1 MAENCKLLVLESIH
15 PAGVRRLQEFAHVR
29 TLLNVPRELVLASL
43 QDVEVVVCKSVTRVD
58 REFLAAAPQLKV
70 VGRAG
75 TGTDNFDKAAL
86 AERGIPLLTVPTGN
100 SVSAAEFGLMCILML
115 AKRAV
120 EAIDAVRGGDFRR
133 DLLEGRE
140 LSRMTVGL
148 LGVGNVGRLVA
159 SRLQA
164 FGCKVLGHDPD
175 PRSMALARSIGVQT
189 VDSVEALIEAS
200 DLVSL
205 HATIDERSR
214 GIINRATLAAAR
226 PGLLLVNIA
235 RGGLMVDS
243 DVIAAL
249 DDGRLAALA
258 IDTLAPEPPYNAVP
272 GSHSFDHPL
281 LHHPKVV
288 VFPHMAASTTDA
300 QEMIALSL
308 AEQIAARM
316 AAPAGQGGQA

>member
-1 MAENCKLLVLESIH
+1 MADKFELLILESIH
-15 PAGVRRLQEFAHVR
+15 PAGVRRLQEFANVR
-29 TLLNVPRELVLASL
+29 ILLNLPRSRLLASL
-43 QDVEVVVCKSVTRVD
+43 ADADAVVCKSVTRVD
-58 REFLAAAPQLKV
+58 REFLAAAPRLKV

-75 TGTDNFDKAAL
+75 TGTDNFDKQAL

-120 EAIDAVRGGDFRR
+120 EAIDAVRIGDFRR

-159 SRLQA
+159 ARLQA

-175 PRSMALARSIGVQT
+175 PHSLELARSMGVQA
-189 VDSVEALIEAS
+189 VESPAALLAAS

-205 HATIDERSR
+205 HATIDERSH
-214 GIINRATLAAAR
+214 GIINRDILAAAR

-235 RGGLMVDS
+235 RGALMVDA
-243 DVIAAL
+243 DVIEAL
-249 DDGRLAALA
+249 DSGRLAALA
-258 IDTLAPEPPYNAVP
+258 IDTLAPEPPYNAAP

-281 LHHPKVV
+281 LHHPKVI

-300 QEMIALSL
+300 QEAIALSL
-308 AEQIAARM
+308 AEKMDTALATHFRQRGTA
-316 AAPAGQGGQA
+316 

>member
-1 MAENCKLLVLESIH
+1 VAKKCRLLILESIH
-15 PAGVRRLQEFAHVR
+15 PAGVKRLQEFAHVR
-29 TLLNVPRELVLASL
+29 VLLNVPREQVLAAME
-43 QDVEVVVCKSVTRVD
+43 DIEVVVCKSVTRVD

-86 AERGIPLLTVPTGN
+86 VERGIPLLTVPTGN

-120 EAIDAVRGGDFRR
+120 EAIDAVRAGDFRR

-164 FGCKVLGHDPD
+164 FGCKVLGYDPE
-175 PRSMALARSIGVQT
+175 PHSTELARSIGVKT
-189 VDSVEALIEAS
+189 VDSTEVLLASS

-205 HATIDERSR
+205 HATINERSR

-235 RGGLMVDS
+235 RGGLMVDA

-258 IDTLAPEPPYNAVP
+258 IDTLAPEPPYNAAP

-300 QEMIALSL
+300 QESIAVSL
-308 AEQIAARM
+308 AEQIAVRVT
-316 AAPAGQGGQA
+316 APTGQGGKA